1 MESDNCPTNRV
12 SGKLMSKKLSTK
24 FEDNRL
30 SILQTASELFC
41 HQGVHATSISDIA
54 KTVKLSKGTVSY
66 YYPSKDHLIYEV
78 TDFHLSE
85 VTDSLFVWIDEISPG
100 MSLTDALEQLFSL
113 VFCTAQKCRLHI
125 CLLSDAILGNEVIRK
140 LLNVSMAKWRTMAEA
155 GLLKI
160 GCEHYRSVADAI
172 FVSLDSVI
180 LRRAMGANDIQ
191 EKQICAHIASKV

>member
-1 MESDNCPTNRV
+1 
-12 SGKLMSKKLSTK
+12 MSKKLSTH

-30 SILQTASELFC
+30 SILSTAAGLFC

-78 TDFHLSE
+78 TEFHLSE
-85 VTDSLFVWIDEISPG
+85 VTDQLFAWIDGVSPG
-100 MSLTDALEQLFSL
+100 MPLESALERFFSL
-113 VFCTAQKCRLHI
+113 VFNTAEKCRLHI
-125 CLLSDAILGNEVIRK
+125 CLLSDAILGNEVVRK
-140 LLNVSMAKWRTMAEA
+140 LLGVSVAKWRTMAEA

-160 GCEHYRSVADAI
+160 GCTDYQSAADAL

-180 LRRAMGANDIQ
+180 LRRAMGAGEVREKDI
-191 EKQICAHIASKV
+191 CVHIAATYNK